1 MEQTL
6 SFWEKILDWI
16 RSIFF
21 NKELELTILGL
32 QNPRKS
38 TLVHV
43 LATGNLSMTKFQQYD
58 LIFEN

>member
-32 QNPRKS
+32 
-38 TLVHV
+38 
-43 LATGNLSMTKFQQYD
+43 
-58 LIFEN
+58 